1 MHDSPLTIQDTHA
14 WNVQEVPATR
24 SVVLCC
30 LYDETQQCALFREF
44 WTAHP
49 TFPPMTYGFHW
60 HESCHVMMHRA
71 TVALLKS
78 WHRGKFTACSVRV
91 QLYTHT
97 HIACTRLCGQEFT
110 LFQRWN

>member
-1 MHDSPLTIQDTHA
+1 
-14 WNVQEVPATR
+14 
-24 SVVLCC
+24 
-30 LYDETQQCALFREF
+30 
-44 WTAHP
+44 
-49 TFPPMTYGFHW
+49 
-60 HESCHVMMHRA
+60 MMHRA